1 VLGTPFWI
9 YARVKVAM
17 VDALRYAVPC
27 ARQLRAATAASEIE
41 MKRAASAADPAR
53 KEQLPRRVGDR
64 EMSVSGIC
72 RQAALL

>member
-9 YARVKVAM
+9 YARVKVAV

-27 ARQLRAATAASEIE
+27 AHPLRATTAASEIE

-53 KEQLPRRVGDR
+53 EERLSRVGDR
-64 EMSVSGIC
+64 EMSVSGVR
-72 RQAALL
+72 RQMVLL